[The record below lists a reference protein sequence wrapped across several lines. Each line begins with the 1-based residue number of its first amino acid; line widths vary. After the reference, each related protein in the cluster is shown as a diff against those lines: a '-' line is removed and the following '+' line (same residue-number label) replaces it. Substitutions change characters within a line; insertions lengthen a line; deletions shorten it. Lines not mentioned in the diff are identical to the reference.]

1 MGRKPTSPEPVPR
14 QMDDPILH
22 TPEEDAEATEART
35 QAIKERLDAAEQEH
49 PSLEDLQNP

>member
-1 MGRKPTSPEPVPR
+1 
-14 QMDDPILH
+14 MDDPILH